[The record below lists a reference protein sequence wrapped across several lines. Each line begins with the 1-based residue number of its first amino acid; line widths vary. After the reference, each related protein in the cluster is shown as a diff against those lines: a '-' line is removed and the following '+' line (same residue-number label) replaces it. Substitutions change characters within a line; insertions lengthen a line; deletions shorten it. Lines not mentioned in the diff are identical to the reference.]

1 MLLETYSMSGDNW
14 LWAEAHF
21 DRLAGTDSLRLSIE
35 AGADFAELTSAW
47 ESENQAFEQLEI
59 PYLIYDNQVLLSA
72 YRHPYYCV
80 KTLRCTPSRIRIFSE
95 KRLLL

>member
-35 AGADFAELTSAW
+35 TGADFAELTSAW
-47 ESENQAFEQLEI
+47 DSETQAFEQLRD
-59 PYLIYDNQVLLSA
+59 PYLIY
-72 YRHPYYCV
+72 R
-80 KTLRCTPSRIRIFSE
+80 
-95 KRLLL
+95 

>member
-1 MLLETYSMSGDNW
+1 MSGDNW

-47 ESENQAFEQLEI
+47 EAETQAFEQLRS
-59 PYLIYDNQVLLSA
+59 PYLIY
-72 YRHPYYCV
+72 
-80 KTLRCTPSRIRIFSE
+80 
-95 KRLLL
+95 